1 MALERAESR
10 PVSASSASSPGSS
23 ASSAALGTIA
33 PPVAAVSCLGHR
45 NGTHRESRLDLLL
58 GCAILN
64 GFEPSFFFEDT
75 EAQDSPLLGVGLSG
89 DPWLEGVGK
98 AGKQFTASKRLLD
111 RVSGLGQLHVPVA
124 YSRNVVSHHRLRV
137 GVLAS
142 SSARERRMRIWAATE
157 DDAYSSLRYAQS
169 SFAVMLI
176 SSTSSSRSESSPL
189 SSCSFVRMS
198 AWMFSSQSNEMT
210 V

>member
-10 PVSASSASSPGSS
+10 PVSSSESRTVSASSASSPGSS
-23 ASSAALGTIA
+23 AFSAALGAIA

-45 NGTHRESRLDLLL
+45 SGTHRERRLDLLL

-111 RVSGLGQLHVPVA
+111 RVSGLDELHVPVA
-124 YSRNVVSHHRLRV
+124 YSGNVVSHHRLRV
-137 GVLAS
+137 GELVREGATDANLGGDRGRCVLLLEVRPKLLCCHADLVHVLATFGVVAVELVLLRS
-142 SSARERRMRIWAATE
+142 
-157 DDAYSSLRYAQS
+157 DGSLD
-169 SFAVMLI
+169 
-176 SSTSSSRSESSPL
+176 
-189 SSCSFVRMS
+189 
-198 AWMFSSQSNEMT
+198 
-210 V
+210 